1 MKFGKRFLLAAAFVM
16 AAGSCVQPAASLA
29 ETPYEINVILPMSGG
44 GAFLGKQD
52 AATLAIIESRVNKTN
67 GIKGRPIKFHIYDD
81 QSNPQIAV
89 ELTNQIRAKNAAVI
103 LGTQLVSGCNAMAPL
118 VKDGPLVYCYSPSI
132 YPEPGSYMFSGNIAS
147 RDMVAVSVRYFRERG
162 WKKVGVLN
170 PTDATGQEADRSI
183 DAVFAEPENREMT
196 VVAREHFNL
205 TDLSVAAQMSRIK
218 AAGAQALIVWVTGT
232 QLSTALHGAADAGLS
247 NIPLMTSTG
256 NLLYA
261 QLEGLSSVMG
271 ENVLFPATPG
281 DAPDALPAG
290 KLRTTVTAY
299 QKDVRAAGIRPDQ
312 GVTLAWDPTW
322 IVIDALRKFGT
333 GATPAQIRSY
343 IANLRGYVGV
353 NGVYDFQASPQR
365 GLNASSVIMVRW
377 VKEKGTWVSVSKPGG
392 ALQK

>member
-1 MKFGKRFLLAAAFVM
+1 MKFGRRLLLAGAFVVTAAFCASTPV
-16 AAGSCVQPAASLA
+16 VPA
-29 ETPYEINVILPMSGG
+29 EDPFEINVILPMTGG

-52 AATLAIIESRVNKTN
+52 AATLAIIESRVNKTD

-89 ELTNQIRAKNAAVI
+89 ELTNQLKAKNVAVI
-103 LGTQLVSGCNAMAPL
+103 LGTQLVGGCNAMAPL
-118 VKDGPLVYCYSPSI
+118 VKDGPVVYCYSPSI
-132 YPEPGSYMFSGNIAS
+132 YPESGSYMFSGNIAS

-170 PTDATGQEADRSI
+170 PTDATGQDADRSV
-183 DAVFAEPENREMT
+183 DAVFADRENRGMA

-205 TDLSVAAQMSRIK
+205 SDLSVAAQMSRIK
-218 AAGAQALIVWVTGT
+218 AAGAQAMIVWVTGT
-232 QLSTALHGAADAGLS
+232 QLSTALHGALDAGVADV
-247 NIPLMTSTG
+247 PLMTSTG

-261 QLEGLSSVMG
+261 QLDSLSSVIG

-290 KLRTTVTAY
+290 ELRTTVTAY
-299 QKDVRAAGIRPDQ
+299 QDAVRAAGLRPDQ
-312 GVTLAWDPTW
+312 GATLAWDPTW

-333 GATPAQIRSY
+333 SATPAQIRSY
-343 IANLRGYVGV
+343 IAGLRGYTGV

-377 VKEKGTWVSVSKPGG
+377 VKDKGGWISVSRPGG
-392 ALQK
+392 ALPK